1 MGKIEGLLGLCV
13 RAGQMTLGAD
23 LALREIRG
31 KGGRAALA
39 LVDAEASQGTGK
51 KMADA
56 CRFRNVPLFELPAGL
71 LDRASGQS
79 GRMAGTVKD
88 GPLARQ
94 LIALLSSA
102 QADGN
107 TNQTK
112 NNANRGG
119 ASIS

>member
-23 LALREIRG
+23 LALREIR
-31 KGGRAALA
+31 GGRAALA

-56 CRFRNVPLFELPAGL
+56 CRFRNVPLFELPAGM
-71 LDRASGQS
+71 LDRISGKS
-79 GRMAGTVKD
+79 GRMAGAVKD